1 MEIVAAN
8 TEQTQKFAEEIAA
21 KIKPGDTI
29 ALYGDLGAGK
39 TTFVSMVT
47 KALGFTDRVQSP
59 TFVVSRI
66 YSGGNSTSEIKYFKL
81 LRIAGAYWKG
91 DSNNVMLTRIYGTV
105 FPSKKELEIHHQ
117 KHAADSL
124 RKVKIEIEYQI
135 QIRNADS
142 VYDAALKNK
151 GLR

>member
-66 YSGGNSTSEIKYFKL
+66 YSGGGSSSEIKYVHHL
-81 LRIAGAYWKG
+81 DLYRMQ
-91 DSNNVMLTRIYGTV
+91 DSTDV
-105 FPSKKELEIHHQ
+105 KELGMEDYLEQ
-117 KHAADSL
+117 P
-124 RKVKIEIEYQI
+124 
-135 QIRNADS
+135 DS
-142 VYDAALKNK
+142 VTFIEWPEVAENYLPEKTIRIFFEILSKNERK
-151 GLR
+151 IHVQNLH

>member
-66 YSGGNSTSEIKYFKL
+66 YSGGSSTSEIKY
-81 LRIAGAYWKG
+81 
-91 DSNNVMLTRIYGTV
+91 
-105 FPSKKELEIHHQ
+105 IHHLDLYRMQ
-117 KHAADSL
+117 DSSDIKDL
-124 RKVKIEIEYQI
+124 GIDDYLSQP
-135 QIRNADS
+135 DS
-142 VYDAALKNK
+142 VVFIEWPEVAEKYLPEKTIRIFFEILSENERK
-151 GLR
+151 IHVQNLH